1 MVLDY
6 NKFTPGKPL
15 ALGALWILEQL
26 PGLVEMADLTIH
38 LQVHGYW
45 ASYNLP

>member
-6 NKFTPGKPL
+6 NKFTPGKPVTPDT
-15 ALGALWILEQL
+15 LWILEQL
-26 PGLVEMADLTIH
+26 PGMIQMADMSLY
-38 LQVHGYW
+38 LKEHGYW